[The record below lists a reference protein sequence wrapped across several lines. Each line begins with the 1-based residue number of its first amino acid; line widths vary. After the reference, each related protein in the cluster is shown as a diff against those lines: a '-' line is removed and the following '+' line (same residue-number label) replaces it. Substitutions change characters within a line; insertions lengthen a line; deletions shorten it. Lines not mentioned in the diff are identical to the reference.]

1 MRKEKNNVWGEEI
14 LWYSSVKI
22 EIICEKFRIQIF
34 LNLIN
39 FTTFKLS
46 LNNLKTKKKSL
57 NYVKLDE

>member
-14 LWYSSVKI
+14 LWFSSVKI
-22 EIICEKFRIQIF
+22 EIICEKFGIQIF

>member
-14 LWYSSVKI
+14 LWYSCVKI
-22 EIICEKFRIQIF
+22 EIFCEKFRIQIF